1 MKFVFVVAA
10 ALVALVSVAARAE
23 EAVASASAPR
33 LVMTW
38 VPPYA
43 LDPSWAQLGKTYGG
57 AGPKNALTHL
67 GLQFWVPTA
76 EGGLARAARYG
87 EITNA
92 DIKRFRKWGDRN
104 GVKVLLTVFNGEW
117 GWDWPLAKNAFGDQ
131 REKFIA
137 DLLKEMETL
146 KLDGIDVD
154 LEATE
159 VTGTEDDRQKFVAFV
174 RELGAALKK
183 RKKDLIVDSFSYI
196 WNAPNTDWWP
206 DLFPHVTG
214 IVSMGYADIG
224 RAPPDG
230 SGVWQSYAWQRAEA
244 GKWAEK
250 LLIGLPSWVDTW
262 QGNTAA
268 EQIDWVLPAKRKVG
282 VAIWDAQNQAPGWQ
296 SEPVWQRLREV
307 REQGAGADVAT
318 AR

>member
-1 MKFVFVVAA
+1 VKLVQIAVAA
-10 ALVALVSVAARAE
+10 LIALLALPMLAHAE
-23 EAVASASAPR
+23 QR

-38 VPPYA
+38 VAPYA
-43 LDPSWAQLGKTYGG
+43 LDPSFEQLTKTYGA
-57 AGPKNALTHL
+57 AGPKNAVTHL

-76 EGGLARAARYG
+76 TGGLARAARYG
-87 EITNA
+87 EISDG
-92 DIKRFRKWGDRN
+92 DIKRFRKWGRKN

-117 GWDWPLAKNAFGDQ
+117 GWDWELARQAFGPG
-131 REKFIA
+131 RKAFVA
-137 DLLKEMETL
+137 ALLDEMQAQ

-159 VTGTEDDRQKFVAFV
+159 ITGTEDDRKKFAAFI
-174 RELGAALKK
+174 RDLGAELKA
-183 RKKDLIVDSFSYI
+183 RDKDLIVDSFSYI

-244 GKWAEK
+244 GKWAGK
-250 LLIGLPSWVDTW
+250 LLLGMPSWVDTW
-262 QGNTAA
+262 QGNAAA
-268 EQIDWVLPAKRKVG
+268 EQLDWVLPKKRKVG
-282 VAIWDAQNQAPGWQ
+282 VAIWDAQFSGPGWQ
-296 SEPVWQRLREV
+296 AEPVWQRLREL
-307 REQGAGADVAT
+307 RDQGAKAEVAG
-318 AR
+318 R